1 MGAPKLEPQNPLLD
15 KKLINAFIDGVI
27 KTHSTIA
34 STKIST
40 GEAAVEPKFTPKGEI
55 AGLVGMIA
63 GTMKGTMSIS
73 YDKTAILSIYE
84 NMLGEKH
91 TEVNE
96 AVSDCVGELTN
107 MIYGSA
113 KTILNQMGYAFEMA
127 IPSVVKGT
135 ITISKH
141 HNGATLV
148 LPFKLENGSCFYVDI
163 TVQNN

>member
-1 MGAPKLEPQNPLLD
+1 MGAIKLEETNPLLD

-27 KTHSTIA
+27 KTHSSMA
-34 STKIST
+34 STLLKT
-40 GEAAVEPKFTPKGEI
+40 GDPRVENQFTPKGEI
-55 AGLVGMIA
+55 SGLVGMVA

-73 YDKTAILSIYE
+73 YEKQAILSIYE

-91 TEVNE
+91 SDISSEV
-96 AVSDCVGELTN
+96 ADCVGEITN

-135 ITISKH
+135 IIISKH
-141 HNGATLV
+141 HKGATLV
-148 LPFKLENGSCFYVDI
+148 LPFKLENGSQFYIDI
-163 TVQNN
+163 TVQA